1 MVTEHRGSM
10 DISGPDGW
18 ARLLGTGIALERF
31 WVCSGCHSLHNQ
43 QVSMNPGCPGLWLL
57 CFDFAEDLS
66 SAHGLDSPLLATL
79 SWQES

>member
-1 MVTEHRGSM
+1 
-10 DISGPDGW
+10 
-18 ARLLGTGIALERF
+18 
-31 WVCSGCHSLHNQ
+31 
-43 QVSMNPGCPGLWLL
+43 MNPGCPGLWLL